1 MGLLDAQDMADYEAW
16 KLRKIEGSI
25 DLSITAYNLEMSAN
39 ALAWDEG
46 ARAAHKVKDW
56 DDIDSILATNPFRQ
70 KGMRAYSA
78 SAELPADRTPTAAEA
93 ARAEFE

>member
-46 ARAAHKVKDW
+46 ARAAHKTH
-56 DDIDSILATNPFRQ
+56 DDIDSILALNPFRQ